1 MANLE
6 LIKQKLPENLWEI
19 AMKFDIPD
27 SFLESENELVLL
39 VLNSRSLAK
48 DEEKQSRFNLVP
60 MMNQDQINKLRDILT
75 RERDKIAEIEAK
87 YEKKKEE
94 IKDKYQARFD
104 AVEYQRKMN
113 NMQTHEENI
122 REQEHEEAEDL
133 LKNL

>member
-6 LIKQKLPENLWEI
+6 IIKQNLPQELWEM

-27 SFLESENELVLL
+27 AFLEKESDLVVLVLK
-39 VLNSRSLAK
+39 SRSLAK
-48 DEEKQSRFNLVP
+48 DEEKQSWFNLVP
-60 MMNQDQINKLRDILT
+60 MMNEDQINKLRDILT
-75 RERDKIAEIEAK
+75 RERDKIAEIEEK

-94 IKDKYQARFD
+94 IKEKYQARFD
-104 AVEYQRKMN
+104 AVEYQRKMS

>member
-6 LIKQKLPENLWEI
+6 IIKQNLPQELWET
-19 AMKFDIPD
+19 AMKLDIPD
-27 SFLESENELVLL
+27 AFLEKEPDLVVLVLK
-39 VLNSRSLAK
+39 SRSLAK
-48 DEEKQSRFNLVP
+48 DEEKQSWFNLVP
-60 MMNQDQINKLRDILT
+60 MMNEDQINKLRDILI

-94 IKDKYQARFD
+94 IKEKYQARFD
-104 AVEYQRKMN
+104 AVEYQRRMS
-113 NMQTHEENI
+113 NMQTHEENV

>member
-1 MANLE
+1 MANVE
-6 LIKQKLPENLWEI
+6 LIQQKLPQELWQI
-19 AMKFDIPD
+19 AMKFNIPD
-27 SFLESENELVLL
+27 VFLEKEAGLVSL

-48 DEEKQSRFNLVP
+48 DEEKQSWFNLVP
-60 MMNQDQINKLRDILT
+60 MMNEDQVNKLRDILT

-104 AVEYQRKMN
+104 AVEYQRKMST
-113 NMQTHEENI
+113 MQNKEENI
-122 REQEHEEAEDL
+122 REQEVEEAEDL